1 MIESIPSSEADHEAT
16 TVAPSLTDSMSTDT
30 FLSMLDDTVD
40 ESSTSLDDY
49 PPVQDDCPV
58 EIPLT
63 TTESVVDCSS
73 SSMQVDD
80 TMNPPE
86 LFEGDH
92 SIHPT
97 SNVVKSAETKY
108 CQGFQPSVCGEFF
121 SNFPF
126 ELVPKISIVV
136 EGNNFYCCGRR

>member
-1 MIESIPSSEADHEAT
+1 MRPVKTQGNKRSGQKITSEADHEA

-63 TTESVVDCSS
+63 TTETC
-73 SSMQVDD
+73 
-80 TMNPPE
+80 
-86 LFEGDH
+86 
-92 SIHPT
+92 
-97 SNVVKSAETKY
+97 
-108 CQGFQPSVCGEFF
+108 
-121 SNFPF
+121 
-126 ELVPKISIVV
+126 
-136 EGNNFYCCGRR
+136 